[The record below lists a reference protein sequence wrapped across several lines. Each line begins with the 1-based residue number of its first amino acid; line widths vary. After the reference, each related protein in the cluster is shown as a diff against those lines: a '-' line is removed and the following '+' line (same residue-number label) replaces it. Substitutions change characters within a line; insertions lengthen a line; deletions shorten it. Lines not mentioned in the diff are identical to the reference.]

1 MSTYALPTTI
11 TFSRSLPSPPS
22 PHSSSPPLSQS
33 PNSAHSSPS
42 SHQPQSGMIGTGSAR
57 ASRLPAPKPMTAA
70 ERKRKNADAQAAFRQ
85 RRNEYIKKLEAAVE
99 DRETVIKSLKDE
111 KVVMARDNQG
121 LRDENTRLQ
130 GKIEVLQ
137 ATMKENDKLVKM
149 LEKQLQAAQTQQ
161 QQQAHAQQQSSQS
174 LGYEYGGLYAAPT
187 GIMYT
192 NQAPNSTFSGL
203 SGMTMPIHNMTSDFA
218 SAVSAPSGPAPP
230 RGPHHISAS
239 TFGTPTTGM
248 RITTIAPNV
257 AEQAQASQAS
267 SFHAYTDS
275 GSHYDANNTS
285 TGTGMSDAS
294 TEPNSAGTGMTNSP
308 IESSATI
315 QNMQNGSDG
324 MSAQSNGSNQ
334 YTYTQAQQHQQPQT
348 QTMPYPG
355 SDYPY
360 THSAY
365 QQQPQRMSSEHQD
378 IKPPTPAMP
387 FRSAQAINNLS
398 MDIDDGMSGE
408 TVAVLK
414 GQVFGSRR
422 RRNLSGYDGSSSAA
436 ALDVRKRPRHE
447 HQYEEEDA

>member
-1 MSTYALPTTI
+1 MQATA
-11 TFSRSLPSPPS
+11 
-22 PHSSSPPLSQS
+22 
-33 PNSAHSSPS
+33 
-42 SHQPQSGMIGTGSAR
+42 
-57 ASRLPAPKPMTAA
+57 KPMTAA

-99 DRETVIKSLKDE
+99 DREAVIKNLKDE
-111 KVVMARDNQG
+111 KLGMARDNQG
-121 LRDENTRLQ
+121 LRDDNTRLQ

-192 NQAPNSTFSGL
+192 NQAPNSTFSGMPGITL
-203 SGMTMPIHNMTSDFA
+203 PIHNMTADFA
-218 SAVSAPSGPAPP
+218 SAVSGPTAPAPP

-257 AEQAQASQAS
+257 AEQAQTSQAS
-267 SFHAYTDS
+267 SFHAYTDG
-275 GSHYDANNTS
+275 GSHYDSS
-285 TGTGMSDAS
+285 THASGGLSDAAS

-315 QNMQNGSDG
+315 QTLQNGNDG
-324 MSAQSNGSNQ
+324 MSSQSNGSHQ
-334 YTYTQAQQHQQPQT
+334 YTYTPAQQQHQQSQT
-348 QTMPYPG
+348 QTMPYPA

-360 THSAY
+360 SHAY
-365 QQQPQRMSSEHQD
+365 PQQSQRVQPEHQD
-378 IKPPTPAMP
+378 IKPQTPAMP
-387 FRSAQAINNLS
+387 FRSAQAISSLN
-398 MDIDDGMSGE
+398 MDIDNEMNTE
-408 TVAVLK
+408 TIAVIK
-414 GQVFGSRR
+414 AQAFGKARR
-422 RRNLSGYDGSSSAA
+422 RRNLSGYDGASSAA
-436 ALDVRKRPRHE
+436 ALDIRKRPRME
-447 HQYEEEDA
+447 QEYDDDDM